1 MGVDDVKAG
10 AKMGEDFVLQLAA
23 SKMSM
28 EVGAGEA
35 LGDGDVGFWD
45 VVCWDDGRLG

>member
-1 MGVDDVKAG
+1 VKAG
-10 AKMGEDFVLQLAA
+10 AKVGEDFAPQLAA

-35 LGDGDVGFWD
+35 LGGGDVGLWD